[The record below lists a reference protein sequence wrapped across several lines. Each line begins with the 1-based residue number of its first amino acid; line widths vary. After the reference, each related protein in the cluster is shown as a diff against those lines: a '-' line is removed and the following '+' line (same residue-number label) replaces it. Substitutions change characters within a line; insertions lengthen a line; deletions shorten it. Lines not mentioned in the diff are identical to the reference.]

1 MNECCCKGKAI
12 PPVPVSMK
20 KLLHL
25 LAKGP
30 TQSEV
35 SQSALVTLHRHA
47 WVDGSSFPVPLQ
59 KPGTANTHTH
69 THTHTHTIIH
79 RNTRVMLCRRLMA
92 LKFCQELLKM
102 LKGVQVV
109 FFKNELRFH

>member
-59 KPGTANTHTH
+59 KPGTANTHTLS
-69 THTHTHTIIH
+69 THTHTYIHTQKH
-79 RNTRVMLCRRLMA
+79 SCHA
-92 LKFCQELLKM
+92 LQEVD
-102 LKGVQVV
+102 GSQVWP
-109 FFKNELRFH
+109 RTT